1 MIGKA
6 ASTKIKRR
14 GVSINRDFL
23 SIAENIIEEIDPT
36 PIAGVEAPFIK
47 ILLTM
52 GGIWRFVN
60 NDSNAKKR

>member
-36 PIAGVEAPFIK
+36 PIAGVEEPLIE
-47 ILLTM
+47 ILFSI
-52 GGIWRFVN
+52 GGIWRFAN